1 MKFTH
6 CKVSHIR
13 ANHSVA
19 FGAFAML
26 HNHHL
31 FLVRKYFHHPKR
43 KPLLLRGCSP
53 LPSAS
58 LLPSASPLPGN
69 HQSAS
74 CLQKFPCFGHF
85 VQISYLYVEFVSGL
99 SFMLFCTLHFS
110 SNDVRWMASRW
121 LSSKESTCNA
131 GDTGDAGL
139 IPGSGR
145 SPGKEMAIHSSFLA
159 WKIPWTEEPGG
170 LQHMGLQRVRH
181 NWVTEHALMVNML
194 IWWIRVLSSKT
205 SVVFQRIRHYIFIQP
220 PLVGHPDMCFS
231 GLVELG
237 FSLKQSRIDFS
248 LPDSWRNRKKNGFAN
263 IQRLP
268 KISPQGMKK
277 RIATKS
283 KP

>member
-145 SPGKEMAIHSSFLA
+145 SPGKEMAVHSSFLA

-170 LQHMGLQRVRH
+170 LLSTGLQRV
-181 NWVTEHALMVNML
+181 EH
-194 IWWIRVLSSKT
+194 
-205 SVVFQRIRHYIFIQP
+205 
-220 PLVGHPDMCFS
+220 D
-231 GLVELG
+231 
-237 FSLKQSRIDFS
+237 
-248 LPDSWRNRKKNGFAN
+248 
-263 IQRLP
+263 
-268 KISPQGMKK
+268 
-277 RIATKS
+277 
-283 KP
+283 